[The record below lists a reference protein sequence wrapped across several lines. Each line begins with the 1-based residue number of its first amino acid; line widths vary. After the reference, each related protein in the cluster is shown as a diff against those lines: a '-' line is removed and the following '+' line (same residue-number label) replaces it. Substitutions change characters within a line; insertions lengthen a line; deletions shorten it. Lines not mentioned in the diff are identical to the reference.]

1 MPDPLRLVFAL
12 AETAVLG
19 VAAIPVGLAAR
30 ALYRRRAAR
39 RNARGA
45 CGQCGGPL
53 LQRSDDALFVVEG
66 RYVCAA
72 CATTLRRRLRVLLPV
87 AGILAVAAAVSSAIG
102 ALAGGPGLEWWV
114 SSRLIPLIAPSALLA
129 GGALGAVW
137 VVKWLNR
144 RELADQGSSGQ
155 LPPGAA
161 ETRSLPQPD
170 PQPHRPGRPPQGMA
184 RLAEPGA

>member
-19 VAAIPVGLAAR
+19 VAAIPIGLVAR
-30 ALYRRRAAR
+30 AFYRQRAAR

-45 CGQCGGPL
+45 CGHCDGAL
-53 LQRSDDALFVVEG
+53 LQSPEDALFVVEG

-129 GGALGAVW
+129 GGVLGAVRAM
-137 VVKWLNR
+137 KWLNR
-144 RELADQGSSGQ
+144 RELAELASSQNVAPDQFSPRGTHG
-155 LPPGAA
+155 
-161 ETRSLPQPD
+161 
-170 PQPHRPGRPPQGMA
+170 
-184 RLAEPGA
+184 